1 VTTTSEIFDRMGP
14 VFRAVFDDDNLVPT
28 AGMTAKDVPEWDSLN
43 HVRLVVSIEQEFG
56 VKFTLNEITEL
67 KNVGE
72 LAMLIQKK
80 L

>member
-1 VTTTSEIFDRMGP
+1 MGP
-14 VFRAVFDDDNLVPT
+14 VFRAVFDDDNLVPS

-56 VKFTLNEITEL
+56 VKFTLSEITEL

-72 LAMLIQKK
+72 LAILIQKK

>member
-1 VTTTSEIFDRMGP
+1 VTTTNEIFDRMVP

-56 VKFTLNEITEL
+56 VKFTLNEVTEL

-72 LAMLIQKK
+72 LATLIQKK